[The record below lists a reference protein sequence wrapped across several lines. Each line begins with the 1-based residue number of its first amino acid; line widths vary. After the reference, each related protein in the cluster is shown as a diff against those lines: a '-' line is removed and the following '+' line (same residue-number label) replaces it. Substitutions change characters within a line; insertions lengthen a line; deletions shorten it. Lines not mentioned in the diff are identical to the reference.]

1 MEWPTQGVAS
11 LKGTVP
17 CPMCNKPQSVHL
29 DSKKYWSIANV
40 SRHLKEHH
48 DKGHFTNM
56 NALEKSF
63 GITVPSS
70 EDNSNPD
77 DPGYFVSVD
86 LTSDLDQGTSG
97 NAFNSSQDIDQS
109 QGSGLNNC
117 GQICGGASPD
127 KDELQAGSDLDRGTC
142 AGASKVNVTSKWSQD
157 KYSRLERNRRQLGK
171 HTAGQQR
178 ITTYYP
184 ILNQVERVLQSNEE
198 IISLLNARIQ
208 ELSDNVNSADK
219 VELPALL
226 QILMNA
232 AKKNNVKE
240 KHGHRYDLDVKYFSC
255 YIFILGG
262 PMVYEFLSHNM
273 IGAMPSS
280 SATEKFLLKS
290 SEPVNEGQFRFSELH
305 EFLMRNNLPLKVWIS
320 EDGTR
325 ILQKFS
331 YDLKSNQIIGPTPPL
346 ADNGIPIL
354 NSFPAESAAMI
365 ATHFLKGEPASSA
378 HAIMAQPLQ
387 KGIFGTNNKFTS
399 EHVYKRWI
407 YVKDNL
413 SKLGIEVLG
422 FSSDGDP
429 KLLTAMHA
437 QMFNK
442 NNVFFM
448 PEWSSWFFASG
459 ENDFTV
465 MQDLI
470 PRGGQLEKNVYTEIP
485 VYF

>member
-109 QGSGLNNC
+109 QGSGLNNS

-127 KDELQAGSDLDRGTC
+127 QDELQAGSDLDR
-142 AGASKVNVTSKWSQD
+142 
-157 KYSRLERNRRQLGK
+157 EQLRPSGLK
-171 HTAGQQR
+171 T
-178 ITTYYP
+178 I
-184 ILNQVERVLQSNEE
+184 ERVLQSNEE

-208 ELSDNVNSADK
+208 EISDNVNSADK

-232 AKKNNVKE
+232 AQKNNVKE

-255 YIFILGG
+255 YIFILDG

-365 ATHFLKGEPASSA
+365 ATHFLKGEPASSTYA
-378 HAIMAQPLQ
+378 TMAQPLQ
-387 KGIFGTNNKFTS
+387 KGSPSFCLSIFGTNNKFTS

-485 VYF
+485 VYL